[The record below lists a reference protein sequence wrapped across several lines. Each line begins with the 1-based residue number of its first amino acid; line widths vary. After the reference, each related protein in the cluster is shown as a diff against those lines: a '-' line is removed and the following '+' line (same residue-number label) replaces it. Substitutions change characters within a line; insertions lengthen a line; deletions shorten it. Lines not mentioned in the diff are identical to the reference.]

1 MGDVVVSSCWISFCF
16 WSRFFFCFFLLFS
29 VKFSFFRLAISVPF
43 ALVAFDDRLLQKM
56 KKREPSNYLAL
67 HKQNRLSNWNY
78 IPVFLLVTSGLVR
91 VLALILSMV
100 CCWLFTS
107 SPMQKLLLVNDQ
119 SAREHGCGN
128 GIRVIVWDN
137 EAPFAEEVASLGAPV
152 VIKNTSVLQWN
163 ALKRWSLEYLES
175 RVQHLDN
182 VKHGNRS
189 CFVAV
194 NEKFNQLDPEVEIER
209 HDHFRTENMTMQEFA
224 QFVRNGSLQQS
235 YVYYSGEMSK
245 WGTVLEKDIS
255 PTEFLKL
262 DSTGLAS
269 AVVWMGQENVTAQTH
284 YDKSYNFFVQ
294 IVGRKHWTLYSP
306 LQWKSLYPHPSLH
319 PHYRQAQVM
328 AEKPDTIRFPNYVS
342 QRT

>member
-1 MGDVVVSSCWISFCF
+1 MAIHFFSDVSC
-16 WSRFFFCFFLLFS
+16 LFE
-29 VKFSFFRLAISVPF
+29 VIVDIR
-43 ALVAFDDRLLQKM
+43 R
-56 KKREPSNYLAL
+56 R
-67 HKQNRLSNWNY
+67 
-78 IPVFLLVTSGLVR
+78 
-91 VLALILSMV
+91 
-100 CCWLFTS
+100 
-107 SPMQKLLLVNDQ
+107 QKLLLVNDQ

-137 EAPFAEEVASLGAPV
+137 EAPFAEEVCHTLRRKAYELLLERKQWQLFTDVSQVASLRAPV

-235 YVYYSGEMSK
+235 YVYYSGEMK
-245 WGTVLEKDIS
+245 IMQKIVM
-255 PTEFLKL
+255 KL
-262 DSTGLAS
+262 
-269 AVVWMGQENVTAQTH
+269 VFWHKTAL
-284 YDKSYNFFVQ
+284 YLGIF
-294 IVGRKHWTLYSP
+294 RK
-306 LQWKSLYPHPSLH
+306 
-319 PHYRQAQVM
+319 
-328 AEKPDTIRFPNYVS
+328 TIF
-342 QRT
+342 QKI